1 MSPAKRGGGGAGSGR
16 SGKPPRRGS
25 GGPAKKSG
33 GAKPSGA
40 RSSGAKSGGAKSG
53 RAKTPRGAKPVRDH
67 RRAAPAHV
75 KGLGGDQVEGRQAV
89 RELLLGGRR
98 VRELWVATDVDEADV
113 VSDILDLARELR
125 VTVREVG
132 RSKLAAEARTD
143 SPQGVLAKAAPL
155 SEVELDDL
163 ARGRSPSGAAPFLIC
178 ADGVTDPGNLGALL
192 RSASCAGAT
201 GVVLPRHRA
210 VHITPTVAK
219 AAAGAIEHL
228 PMALVGG
235 VPNALA
241 HLRELG
247 VWVVGLD
254 MIADQT
260 LFELGPV
267 AQEPIALVFGA
278 EGRGLSRLARQ
289 RCDVVVRIPLLG
301 PLESLNVAAAGAL
314 ACYEVARQRTMTVSD

>member
-1 MSPAKRGGGGAGSGR
+1 M
-16 SGKPPRRGS
+16 
-25 GGPAKKSG
+25 
-33 GAKPSGA
+33 
-40 RSSGAKSGGAKSG
+40 
-53 RAKTPRGAKPVRDH
+53 RDH

-98 VRELWVATDVDEADV
+98 VRELWVATDVDDADV
-113 VSDILDLARELR
+113 VSDILELARELR

-155 SEVELDDL
+155 REVELEEL
-163 ARGRSPSGAAPFLIC
+163 ARGRSPAGAAPFLIC

-314 ACYEVARQRTMTVSD
+314 ACYEVARQRTATVSG

>member
-1 MSPAKRGGGGAGSGR
+1 MSPAKRGGTAGGGGGG
-16 SGKPPRRGS
+16 GKPPRRG
-25 GGPAKKSG
+25 GGPRQEVGRREVGRRQVGRRQVGRESSREVDTRREAGSG
-33 GAKPSGA
+33 RGARA
-40 RSSGAKSGGAKSG
+40 RSSA
-53 RAKTPRGAKPVRDH
+53 RG
-67 RRAAPAHV
+67 PAHV

-98 VRELWVATDVDEADV
+98 VRELWVATDVDDADV
-113 VSDILDLARELR
+113 VSDILELARELR

-155 SEVELDDL
+155 REVELDDL
-163 ARGRSPSGAAPFLIC
+163 ARGRSAAGAPPFLIC

-235 VPNALA
+235 VPNVLA
-241 HLRELG
+241 HL
-247 VWVVGLD
+247 
-254 MIADQT
+254 
-260 LFELGPV
+260 P
-267 AQEPIALVFGA
+267 
-278 EGRGLSRLARQ
+278 
-289 RCDVVVRIPLLG
+289 
-301 PLESLNVAAAGAL
+301 
-314 ACYEVARQRTMTVSD
+314 

>member
-1 MSPAKRGGGGAGSGR
+1 M
-16 SGKPPRRGS
+16 
-25 GGPAKKSG
+25 
-33 GAKPSGA
+33 
-40 RSSGAKSGGAKSG
+40 
-53 RAKTPRGAKPVRDH
+53 
-67 RRAAPAHV
+67 
-75 KGLGGDQVEGRQAV
+75 
-89 RELLLGGRR
+89 
-98 VRELWVATDVDEADV
+98 
-113 VSDILDLARELR
+113 
-125 VTVREVG
+125 
-132 RSKLAAEARTD
+132 
-143 SPQGVLAKAAPL
+143 
-155 SEVELDDL
+155 
-163 ARGRSPSGAAPFLIC
+163 
-178 ADGVTDPGNLGALL
+178 
-192 RSASCAGAT
+192 
-201 GVVLPRHRA
+201 PRHRA

-241 HLRELG
+241 QLRELG

-314 ACYEVARQRTMTVSD
+314 ACYEVARQRTHERLTRLKIAVSRPRPPARSRPPAPAPLARTPWCAAPTTGSTAR

>member
-1 MSPAKRGGGGAGSGR
+1 MSPAKRGGGKPSRRPSGGGSGAQKSSR
-16 SGKPPRRGS
+16 ATKPG
-25 GGPAKKSG
+25 
-33 GAKPSGA
+33 
-40 RSSGAKSGGAKSG
+40 
-53 RAKTPRGAKPVRDH
+53 RDH

-89 RELLLGGRR
+89 RALLLGGRR

-113 VSDILDLARELR
+113 VSDILELARELR
-125 VTVREVG
+125 VPVREVG

-155 SEVELDDL
+155 REVELDEL
-163 ARGRSPSGAAPFLIC
+163 ARGRSPAGAPPFLIC

-314 ACYEVARQRTMTVSD
+314 ACYEVARQRTIAVRD